1 MLTWTPVSH
10 PLCSTKQL
18 SYSIAIVQLP
28 RGYSPLRLSTT
39 QSKAGISDVH
49 FNMTYMVIVRTE
61 IVSDQL
67 SSETA
72 ATLFF
77 NSGTKS
83 LYYTILL
90 IFVIELSCL
99 LSLIQ
104 LEIMNDTQVTN
115 NSMSSVLAPNC
126 SNDNS
131 LCKFVL

>member
-39 QSKAGISDVH
+39 QSKTGISDVH

-77 NSGTKS
+77 NSGNKS

-90 IFVIELSCL
+90 IIVIELSCL

-104 LEIMNDTQVTN
+104 LEIMNDTQVTS
-115 NSMSSVLAPNC
+115 NSMSPVLAPNC